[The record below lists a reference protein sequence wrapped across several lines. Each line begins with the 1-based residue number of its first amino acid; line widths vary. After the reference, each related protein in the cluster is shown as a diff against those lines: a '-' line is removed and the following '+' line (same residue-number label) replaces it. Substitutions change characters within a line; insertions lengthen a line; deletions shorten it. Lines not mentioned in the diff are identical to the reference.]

1 MIAKCTKCRY
11 KFEVQPLKNE
21 ELIKCTCPRCGFLME
36 VPVANFIS
44 SDNTNDEQDLN
55 VPVHEPPSHPRE
67 ETKRCP
73 YCGEEILAVALKCK
87 HCGSWLE
94 DVPNNYPHPASNRD
108 VSSAAFSSQQTIG
121 HLSISWPGKWMLIDT
136 KVKVF
141 VNDVHIG
148 SYSFKK
154 GFHVSIPIESTNVEI
169 KIIYSI
175 RTFTKNLFLELGK
188 NYTLYLSYNNTWG
201 TMSANLYPN

>member
-11 KFEVQPLKNE
+11 KFEVQRLENE

-36 VPVANFIS
+36 VPVANLIQ
-44 SDNTNDEQDLN
+44 SDNDEQALN
-55 VPVHEPPSHPRE
+55 VPVNEAPSQPRE

-73 YCGEEILAVALKCK
+73 YCGEEILAIAKKCK

-94 DVPNNYPHPASNRD
+94 EVPNNNPHPVSNRD
-108 VSSAAFSSQQTIG
+108 VSSAAISSQQTIG
-121 HLSISWPGKWMLIDT
+121 HLRISWPGTWMIIDA

-148 SYSFKK
+148 NYSFKK
-154 GFHVSIPIESTNVEI
+154 GFHVSVPIESTNV
-169 KIIYSI
+169 KVRVIYSI
-175 RTFTKNLFLELGK
+175 RTLEKDLFLELGK
-188 NYTLYLSYNNTWG
+188 NYTLYLSYNRTWG
-201 TMSANLYPN
+201 TMSASLYPN